1 MDENKLIANISEF
14 YAIKIFKAFN
24 NIKAIKALEIIGK
37 ELTDLFNFFEPAH
50 FKGRFFIIEN
60 FDNDFILP
68 EKDGQLITLNKE
80 ILLNINNDF
89 IIQVFDNR
97 NLFLWENIDYSG
109 ILQAENTLIYKY
121 ENNKEY
127 FIANSEEI
135 NITDHPYG
143 SRFSNEFWELGTILD
158 KYKNLKIRK
167 SSCPIFNEAWFDE
180 NRIFLKGGG
189 KDIPEKYIQQS
200 LKNMLDDLRVFK
212 GEIGQFEP
220 EREHTLN
227 ATKPV
232 DIIIKWEKSNRIALI
247 EIKWLGKS
255 KDETGQI
262 TSNHNNS
269 RANEGYSQLKDYFE
283 LAKRDYP
290 NKIIKCYLGVIDSRR
305 WQTNEHIK
313 TISYNNGMQYCD
325 KELEIDRIKRYWKIY
340 PNIEKPIRMFAEPIC
355 EI

>member
-24 NIKAIKALEIIGK
+24 NLRAIKALEIIGK

-50 FKGRFFIIEN
+50 FKGRLFVIKQFY
-60 FDNDFILP
+60 DNYILP
-68 EKDGQLITLNKE
+68 EKNGQLITLNKE
-80 ILLNINNDF
+80 ILLNKNNDV

-121 ENNKEY
+121 ENNKEF

-135 NITDHPYG
+135 NVTEYPYG
-143 SRFSNEFWELGTILD
+143 SRFSNEFWELRTILD
-158 KYKNLKIRK
+158 KYKGSKVRK
-167 SSCPIFNEAWFDE
+167 SSCPIFNEAWYDE
-180 NRIFLKGGG
+180 NRIFFKGGG
-189 KDIPEKYIQQS
+189 KDIPEQFMQQS
-200 LKNMLDDLRVFK
+200 LKNFLDDLGVFK
-212 GEIGQFEP
+212 GEIGQFEQ

-227 ATKPV
+227 ATKHV
-232 DIIIKWEKSNRIALI
+232 DIIVKWEKSNRIALI

-255 KDETGQI
+255 KVETGRRI
-262 TSNHNNS
+262 SPHTNI
-269 RANEGYSQLKDYFE
+269 RANEGYSQLKGYFE

-290 NKIIKCYLGVIDSRR
+290 NKIIKCYLVVIDGRR
-305 WQTNEHIK
+305 WQTNKHTQ
-313 TISYNNGMQYCD
+313 TISYNNGMHYCD
-325 KELEIDRIKRYWKIY
+325 KELKIDRDKRYWEIY